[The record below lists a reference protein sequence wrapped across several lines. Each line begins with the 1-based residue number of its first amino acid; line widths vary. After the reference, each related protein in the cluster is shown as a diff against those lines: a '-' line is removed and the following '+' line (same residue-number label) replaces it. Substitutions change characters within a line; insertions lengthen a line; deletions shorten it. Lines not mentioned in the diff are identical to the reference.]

1 MVTNF
6 LKTLLAYFLMLLLG
20 EFLKTLNNFL
30 EVMPM
35 IFIILIISLPVAII
49 FLVVRD
55 YYSKKYKNES
65 PEDKKKRDELEK
77 IKEWSQRNKC

>member
-1 MVTNF
+1 MKQVTEI
-6 LKTLLAYFLMLLLG
+6 LLLYILSTAFIVLV
-20 EFLKTLNNFL
+20 EFL

-55 YYSKKYKNES
+55 YFSQKYKNES
-65 PEDKKKRDELEK
+65 PEDKKKREELEK
-77 IKEWSQRNKC
+77 IREWSQRNKC

>member
-55 YYSKKYKNES
+55 YFSQKYKNES
-65 PEDKKKRDELEK
+65 PEDKKKREELEK
-77 IKEWSQRNKC
+77 IREWSQRNKC